1 MNKTIISGRL
11 TKDPVMKVIQSN
23 GKDVLVGRFVLA
35 VQRRFKQNGE
45 YLTDFIPCVAFS
57 SNAEFTEKYFCK
69 GMKIIVEGRTQ
80 TRSYEDGEG
89 RKVFTFEIVAEHL
102 EFAESNKRKQMQD
115 AASNGRSGKAESDET
130 GDGFMDI
137 PEEDGLPLPF
147 NTLPFNN

>member
-57 SNAEFTEKYFCK
+57 SNAEFT
-69 GMKIIVEGRTQ
+69 
-80 TRSYEDGEG
+80 
-89 RKVFTFEIVAEHL
+89 
-102 EFAESNKRKQMQD
+102 
-115 AASNGRSGKAESDET
+115 
-130 GDGFMDI
+130 
-137 PEEDGLPLPF
+137 
-147 NTLPFNN
+147 